1 MYMKIII
8 YICIYMKHANAL
20 CASVEII
27 VASCV
32 QLMHMIAW
40 FTLYENPCD
49 AYQSISGSK
58 FWRASFTF

>member
-8 YICIYMKHANAL
+8 YICIYMKHTNAL

-40 FTLYENPCD
+40 FRYENPCD
-49 AYQSISGSK
+49 AYQAISGS
-58 FWRASFTF
+58 